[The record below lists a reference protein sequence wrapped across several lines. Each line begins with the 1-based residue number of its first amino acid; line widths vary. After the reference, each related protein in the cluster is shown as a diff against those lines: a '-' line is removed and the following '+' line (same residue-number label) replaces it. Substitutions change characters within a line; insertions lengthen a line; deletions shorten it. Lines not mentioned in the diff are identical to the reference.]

1 MDKNSLVQISANNER
16 DLLFALCQDYKNY
29 KKIHQYLDVND
40 FHVKEYQ
47 EIFILLKRIYDNSG
61 YRNITSNSIESFCFE
76 KNIDKKVFIG
86 LASFVEFSQDNAID
100 FDGTYNQFRR
110 LSGIQKMNEISEKY
124 GGMDN
129 LLYQIYNK
137 YDTTDDIKKSIDN
150 LTKSCFKTYKTST
163 RRIDLSSGML
173 DYVQNKMFYNDGQSI
188 HFIHGHYLMEYYS
201 KGIHVGV
208 TFIGGQS
215 GTGKCL
221 PLTSKL
227 YTKDGYILM
236 KDVKIGDEIF
246 GEDGKLHKVVGV
258 FPQGKK
264 QKVRITFSDNTFIN
278 CCEDHLWSVYELNR
292 RPKSKIRKLTP
303 QEVEDRWQTTTMSVK
318 EMIKKGWLREGYDK
332 KRDRPILSSKFHIP
346 ITKPVEFEGKE
357 HYINPYLLGVLIGDG
372 YLLGNSLTFATGEE
386 YIYKKV
392 DSILKDMGYEV
403 RRKEGDGYRYRIA
416 NILQNVPN
424 KLKQEV
430 HRLGLNVKSHEKFIP
445 NEYKF
450 DSVENRLALLRGIFD
465 TDGCV
470 KGARTIITTISP
482 KLKDDIVWLCQSL
495 GMTATV
501 SEDIRDKYVG
511 NDRCYDISIQFNEG
525 FEPFTS
531 PKHSN
536 RYIKPKRK
544 QFVRRYIKNIEYL
557 DEYVDMQCISIDN
570 PTKLYLTDNFI
581 VTHNTTITIPF
592 FGISILESG
601 QKLLGIFNEQDESEI
616 RQLFLFAYISR
627 VKKDTKG
634 LLRQN
639 FNADGRKKI
648 TDEQFMY
655 LCQCAKEFEERY
667 DGRLEFVF
675 IPRFNEYDLENLI
688 EEYAR
693 LGYKNVLLDT
703 FKQEDSEKGWEGMDN
718 LAKKMDGL
726 AKDLEL
732 KIVCTIQLSA
742 NTSWRKYLTVSC
754 IGKAKSVK
762 EVATSLW
769 MFRWLR
775 SEEIPN
781 IKYSCFNRQGD
792 KIVWSIDN
800 QLQSTYKDSNGQ
812 TREKKYI
819 AIFNDKQRKSEC
831 GQVIIYEADLGS
843 MFFKEVGVTNS
854 IKNDDNG
861 R

>member
-86 LASFVEFSQDNAID
+86 LASFVEFSQDSAID

-215 GTGKCL
+215 GSGK
-221 PLTSKL
+221 TS
-227 YTKDGYILM
+227 
-236 KDVKIGDEIF
+236 
-246 GEDGKLHKVVGV
+246 
-258 FPQGKK
+258 
-264 QKVRITFSDNTFIN
+264 
-278 CCEDHLWSVYELNR
+278 
-292 RPKSKIRKLTP
+292 
-303 QEVEDRWQTTTMSVK
+303 
-318 EMIKKGWLREGYDK
+318 
-332 KRDRPILSSKFHIP
+332 
-346 ITKPVEFEGKE
+346 
-357 HYINPYLLGVLIGDG
+357 
-372 YLLGNSLTFATGEE
+372 
-386 YIYKKV
+386 
-392 DSILKDMGYEV
+392 
-403 RRKEGDGYRYRIA
+403 
-416 NILQNVPN
+416 
-424 KLKQEV
+424 
-430 HRLGLNVKSHEKFIP
+430 
-445 NEYKF
+445 
-450 DSVENRLALLRGIFD
+450 
-465 TDGCV
+465 
-470 KGARTIITTISP
+470 
-482 KLKDDIVWLCQSL
+482 
-495 GMTATV
+495 
-501 SEDIRDKYVG
+501 
-511 NDRCYDISIQFNEG
+511 
-525 FEPFTS
+525 
-531 PKHSN
+531 
-536 RYIKPKRK
+536 
-544 QFVRRYIKNIEYL
+544 
-557 DEYVDMQCISIDN
+557 
-570 PTKLYLTDNFI
+570 
-581 VTHNTTITIPF
+581 ITIPF

-792 KIVWSIDN
+792 KIVWSMDN